1 MLHRTKRRIAIAAAI
16 LVVIA
21 IGVVVYLK
29 FFRGE
34 NNANPTPT
42 PAPTSAPTIEPT
54 KEPTKEPTVAP
65 TKEPTGEPEVSPTAV
80 LTEAPTVEPTPEA
93 TPVPTPTEIL
103 VIGPTPI
110 LPVTLPPTPTVTP
123 TPTPKPTATPKPTKA
138 PTKVPVATPTAT
150 PKPTKAPTKAPT
162 PTMAPAV
169 SNGYFVTELAKICG
183 ISGNDIAA
191 ELSAKGILPY
201 GVASEKIARKD
212 AFVAIYHAAQY
223 LSQSSDSAMVS
234 MAEELSRLSDISKL
248 TAEEKKAAY
257 YVFGNGIVEGKSDGD
272 YTRTRSMK
280 PNDTL
285 TDADTDLYLARF
297 KGEQKKVVLSPD
309 AQVTRTSKI
318 TNMDMYPYLL
328 ESLPDKFYTTI
339 FKFMAS
345 DRYDTGDIVGGKTFK
360 DGGMYSCP
368 KTFIKNHGPNGSQTR
383 YHVLDNE
390 IVKEKLEASVEE
402 YVRKAFSVDYR
413 TTPKDT
419 EWKTYMRDLMQG
431 QVFGENVDEYCDA
444 FIEQYLRLIQEN
456 RTIIE
461 CDIVRAEAS
470 TMYEHGT
477 DKFIRCYVHYRIVSA
492 ESTESIKVKVDHL
505 NGNVNPLFMTLSTNH
520 VVMLTNV
527 KPGEWR
533 DGYFDI
539 RLGSNAVQGE
549 EPMKVFVGQ
558 QFVDGYAAESIVNY

>member
-138 PTKVPVATPTAT
+138 PTKAPVATPTAT

-183 ISGNDIAA
+183 ISANDVAA
-191 ELSAKGILPY
+191 ELSAKGILPS

-257 YVFGNGIVEGKSDGD
+257 YVFGNGIVEGKSDGN

-328 ESLPDKFYTTI
+328 ESLPDKFYTTV
-339 FKFMAS
+339 FEYMGS
-345 DRYDTGDIVGGKTFK
+345 DRYDTGDEVNGRYFT
-360 DGGMYSCP
+360 DGSMYSCP
-368 KTFIKNHGPNGSQTR
+368 KTFLKNNGPNGSKTR

-413 TTPKDT
+413 TTPSDT
-419 EWKTYMRDLMQG
+419 AWKTYMRDMVRG
-431 QVFGENVDEYCDA
+431 QVIGNGVEESMDA
-444 FIEQYLRLIQEN
+444 LVEQYLRLIQEN
-456 RTIIE
+456 HTIIE
-461 CDIVRAEAS
+461 CDVVRAEAS
-470 TMYEHGT
+470 TLYEDFPDHY
-477 DKFIRCYVHYRIVSA
+477 IRCYVHYRIVSA
-492 ESTESIKVKVDHL
+492 DSTENVKVKVPHL
-505 NGNVNPLFMTLSTNH
+505 NGSINPVLYTLSTND
-520 VVMLTNV
+520 VVKLTNV
-527 KPGEWR
+527 KLGEWR
-533 DGYFDI
+533 DGYYDI
-539 RLGSNAVQGE
+539 RLGGDAMQGK
-549 EPMKVFVGQ
+549 EPMKMFPEQ
-558 QFVDGYAAESIVNY
+558 YFVDSFATKTIADY

>member
-1 MLHRTKRRIAIAAAI
+1 MMKRTKRRIALGAV
-16 LVVIA
+16 LT
-21 IGVVVYLK
+21 VVVAGGITAYVK
-29 FFRGE
+29 FGGNLFDKKAE
-34 NNANPTPT
+34 PTPT
-42 PAPTSAPTIEPT
+42 PAMTATPKPTLEPTSEPT
-54 KEPTKEPTVAP
+54 LVPTLEPTAEPTA
-65 TKEPTGEPEVSPTAV
+65 EPTLEPTLEPTA
-80 LTEAPTVEPTPEA
+80 EPTAE
-93 TPVPTPTEIL
+93 PTPTEIP
-103 VIGPTPI
+103 VYGPTPI

-138 PTKVPVATPTAT
+138 PTKAPVATPTAT

-191 ELSAKGILPY
+191 ELSAKGILPS

-248 TAEEKKAAY
+248 SAEEKKAAY
-257 YVFGNGIVEGKSDGD
+257 YVFGNGIVEGKSDGN

-339 FKFMAS
+339 FTFMDS
-345 DRYDTGDIVGGKTFK
+345 DRYDTGDEVSGKYYT
-360 DGGMYSCP
+360 DGSKYSCP
-368 KTFIKNHGPNGSQTR
+368 TTFLKNSGPNGSKTR

-402 YVRKAFSVDYR
+402 YVRKAFNVDYR

-419 EWKTYMRDLMQG
+419 AWKTYMRDLMRG
-431 QVFGENVDEYCDA
+431 QSIGYGVDEFDDA
-444 FIEQYLRLIQEN
+444 LIEQYIRLIQEN
-456 RTIIE
+456 HTIIE
-461 CDIVRAEAS
+461 CDVVRAEAS
-470 TMYEHGT
+470 TIYEDFT
-477 DKFIRCYVHYRIVSA
+477 DHYIRCYVHYRIVSA
-492 ESTESIKVKVDHL
+492 DSTESVKVKVPGL
-505 NGNVNPLFMTLSTNH
+505 NGKVNPVLMTLDADD
-520 VVMLTNV
+520 VVKLTNV
-527 KPGEWR
+527 KLGEWR
-533 DGYFDI
+533 DGYYDI
-539 RLGSNAVQGE
+539 RISGDAMQGK
-549 EPMKVFVGQ
+549 EPLKVRIGQ
-558 QFVDGYAAESIVNY
+558 YFVDALAKFSIADY